1 VLYSALI
8 HNSTLFARY
17 CCRQLNLY
25 GFIKQKSGALQGY
38 YTHPCFCRGD
48 TPLLALIG
56 RNKGAVQPPTHNT
69 GSRAGS
75 RSPAAK
81 SARSAR
87 NSARRSSSSSRSY
100 AAESSNSSSDEQL
113 QEQKAHVPRHVPQPV
128 PQQAQSLPVGLF
140 AEEDDFVC
148 LDRVALPMLFATMM
162 AQTRVQPPV
171 DACTLLPPSPTVLH
185 SGCFNFQA
193 FSSAT

>member
-1 VLYSALI
+1 MLLT
-8 HNSTLFARY
+8 HNY
-17 CCRQLNLY
+17 CRQLNLY
-25 GFIKQKSGALQGY
+25 GFIKQKSGSLQGY

-48 TPLLALIG
+48 TPLLSLIG
-56 RNKGAVQPPTHNT
+56 RNKGAVQPPTHHT
-69 GSRAGS
+69 GSRTGS

-81 SARSAR
+81 RARSTR
-87 NSARRSSSSSRSY
+87 NSARRSSSSRSY
-100 AAESSNSSSDEQL
+100 AAENSSSSSSDEQL
-113 QEQKAHVPRHVPQPV
+113 QEQEAPIPQPV

-162 AQTRVQPPV
+162 AQTRVQPPGV
-171 DACTLLPPSPTVLH
+171 HACTLLPPSPTVLH